1 MKGIKSFLS
10 GAFLISAVCI
20 CSYYMAQRV
29 MFLRHNSHEENT
41 GVTNTSYGDF
51 LAAQHALYVNDFD
64 SALDMLN
71 RVDSDSESVKTAKI
85 LVDFLNGKMPKSV
98 DELKSAKDIP
108 SRMIYDA
115 HLVNKDDWKSV
126 LKRHTKDDS
135 ALFAPIRIFAMANQG
150 QTKESIKY
158 VNSLKT
164 SNMWKSFVRGQ
175 IYALKGDIDKAAKEF
190 ADVHPDFMN
199 INDYLYLMSFYRE
212 NKMFEDMEILKTD
225 FVSKP
230 GGMYVLDYEEIPQW
244 SEFSGY
250 KNNLVFSMIQMV
262 SHTQIMMYT
271 DLSLMMLRFSQIISN
286 ESNADALNYYMGLYY
301 FFNNGDY
308 EKQFAKISPSHP
320 LYLFGKMKIA
330 EKNGDLSE
338 LRQIVRKNPLF
349 VPAVKILIANYI
361 KNGEKNRALHIVN
374 RALKHKNMTDI
385 SRVYFL
391 KQRANIYLLFNQP
404 KKAQKDL
411 KTIFDIDDRL
421 TSDMLLLQA
430 RAWYQTNRNL
440 NDAYDYVMMLIKR
453 NTSDVEAWDILG
465 QIVEKQEGT
474 TAALEVLERVGE
486 ISVDTSSLYEH
497 LGVMYKKQGNKEKA
511 INAYKRALE
520 LSDDGLVIAPII
532 KRKLRKL

>member
-497 LGVMYKKQGNKEKA
+497 LGDMYKKQGNKEKA